1 MFLIGAFIIAVSI
14 ILLKIAIKTPT
25 TEEQQKLMEITME
38 NDIASNFME
47 ELENSARF
55 SIDQKENITRNV
67 FDFANFTEQRA
78 AEHSLE
84 FEFLFVGSY
93 ANVSNNYL
101 NVSVINMLNEPI
113 NASLNLNGTVKTSEM
128 GDNTRWDTNFTF
140 TPGSLYVLTV
150 VYNSTYVDNVTIK
163 TKNNKDI
170 YVGFFDSTLK
180 TSEATYTSKTQ
191 ETYKLK

>member
-38 NDIASNFME
+38 NDIASNLRE

-67 FDFANFTEQRA
+67 FDFANFTERRA
-78 AEHSLE
+78 AEHGLE
-84 FEFLFVGSY
+84 FEFLFAGSY

-101 NVSVINMLNEPI
+101 NVSVINMMNEPI

-128 GDNTRWDTNFTF
+128 GDSTRWDTNFTF

-150 VYNSTYVDNVTIK
+150 EYNSTYVDNVTIK
-163 TKNNKDI
+163 TKHNKDI
-170 YVGFFDSTLK
+170 YVGFFDAVLK
-180 TSEATYTSKTQ
+180 TSDATYTSKIQ
-191 ETYKLK
+191 ETYNLK

>member
-38 NDIASNFME
+38 NDIASNLRE

-67 FDFANFTEQRA
+67 FDFANFTERRA
-78 AEHSLE
+78 AEHGLE
-84 FEFLFVGSY
+84 FEFLFAGSY

-101 NVSVINMLNEPI
+101 NVSVINMMNEPI

-128 GDNTRWDTNFTF
+128 GDSTRWDTNFTF

-150 VYNSTYVDNVTIK
+150 EYNSTYVDNVTIK
-163 TKNNKDI
+163 TKHNKDI
-170 YVGFFDSTLK
+170 YVGFF
-180 TSEATYTSKTQ
+180 
-191 ETYKLK
+191 